1 MFRVGDMV
9 TVNPRLALMDR
20 HEEPTITDEMLRF
33 AGAKATIKYVSEHY
47 DNRYRLEEIPWWW
60 HEKWLILDNT
70 NEFDV
75 QENELTELI
84 GD

>member
-9 TVNPRLALMDR
+9 IVNPLLASMDR
-20 HEEPTITDEMLRF
+20 QEEPTINDDMLRF
-33 AGAKATIKYVSEHY
+33 AGIKATIKCASDYF
-47 DNRYRLEEIPWWW
+47 DDRYKLEEIPWWW
-60 HEKWLILDNT
+60 HEKWLILDDT

-75 QENELTELI
+75 QEDELTELI